1 MTLKDLE
8 NSTLVSVLNAL
19 HEGVCVVDREGT
31 VLLWNKKAEEI
42 YDIPAQDIIGKPLAH
57 FIPNALLLKVLK
69 EKKAMEN
76 FLHKPR
82 QGRYFATSARPLYI
96 KGELVGAVSSDKDV
110 TEITN
115 LGFELEETRTRLEYL
130 QEEVSKIAED
140 GNSFGQIIGKS
151 RVLKDRISRARQ
163 VAKTNI
169 GVLIV
174 GESGTG
180 KEVFARAIHQAS
192 GRKGP
197 FVAINCSA
205 IPEHLFESEMFGY
218 VAGAFTGA
226 LRKGKMGKFE
236 MADRGTLFLDEIGDM
251 PAQMQA
257 KLLRV
262 LQEQKIYRVGSE
274 KAIDIDVRVISASN
288 KDLENMV
295 KEGQFREDLYYRLN
309 VVKIELPPLRERKED
324 IPLLVECFVQEF
336 CQKNKLTPPRITPDI
351 IALLMDYEWKGNVRE
366 LRNTVEHL
374 VIFSQAGKI
383 DINSI
388 PDYIR
393 EQLQKRNKR
402 MEELFELKACVAK
415 AEQQTIARVMQM
427 VKGNK
432 SRAAKILN
440 IPRSTLYYKLNYY
453 NMKEYL

>member
-31 VLLWNKKAEEI
+31 VLLWNEKAEEI

-69 EKKAMEN
+69 EKKAMET

-82 QGRYFATSARPLYI
+82 QSRYFATSARPLYI

-151 RVLKDRISRARQ
+151 RLLKDRILRARQ

-192 GRKGP
+192 G
-197 FVAINCSA
+197 
-205 IPEHLFESEMFGY
+205 
-218 VAGAFTGA
+218 
-226 LRKGKMGKFE
+226 
-236 MADRGTLFLDEIGDM
+236 
-251 PAQMQA
+251 
-257 KLLRV
+257 
-262 LQEQKIYRVGSE
+262 
-274 KAIDIDVRVISASN
+274 
-288 KDLENMV
+288 
-295 KEGQFREDLYYRLN
+295 
-309 VVKIELPPLRERKED
+309 
-324 IPLLVECFVQEF
+324 
-336 CQKNKLTPPRITPDI
+336 
-351 IALLMDYEWKGNVRE
+351 
-366 LRNTVEHL
+366 
-374 VIFSQAGKI
+374 
-383 DINSI
+383 
-388 PDYIR
+388 
-393 EQLQKRNKR
+393 
-402 MEELFELKACVAK
+402 
-415 AEQQTIARVMQM
+415 
-427 VKGNK
+427 
-432 SRAAKILN
+432 
-440 IPRSTLYYKLNYY
+440 
-453 NMKEYL
+453 

>member
-1 MTLKDLE
+1 
-8 NSTLVSVLNAL
+8 
-19 HEGVCVVDREGT
+19 
-31 VLLWNKKAEEI
+31 
-42 YDIPAQDIIGKPLAH
+42 
-57 FIPNALLLKVLK
+57 
-69 EKKAMEN
+69 
-76 FLHKPR
+76 
-82 QGRYFATSARPLYI
+82 
-96 KGELVGAVSSDKDV
+96 
-110 TEITN
+110 
-115 LGFELEETRTRLEYL
+115 
-130 QEEVSKIAED
+130 
-140 GNSFGQIIGKS
+140 
-151 RVLKDRISRARQ
+151 
-163 VAKTNI
+163 
-169 GVLIV
+169 
-174 GESGTG
+174 
-180 KEVFARAIHQAS
+180 AS

-351 IALLMDYEWKGNVRE
+351 IALLMNYEWKGNVRE